1 MEQTNFLLVGV
12 GGQGILTAG
21 NILANLGL
29 RAGYDVKKSEVHG
42 MSQRGGAVN
51 SHVRFGRT
59 VYSPLISQGEAD
71 YLLAFEML
79 EALRWVRFLHS
90 RSVVLVNEERLPPL
104 AVTSGGAHYP
114 DPGEIHRELS
124 NRADGVFFIEGPRL
138 AQELG
143 NPRVANVVLLGA
155 LSTFLPF
162 STELWEEVI
171 EEQVPARHFALNRQA
186 FCLGRVQIRKD
197 DG

>member
-1 MEQTNFLLVGV
+1 MEQANFLLVGV

-21 NILANLGL
+21 DILAGLGL

-59 VYSPLISQGEAD
+59 VYSPLIAQGEAD

-79 EALRWVRFLHS
+79 EALRWVHFLHP
-90 RSVVLVNEERLPPL
+90 RSIVLLNDERLPPL
-104 AVTSGGAHYP
+104 AVTSGGARYP
-114 DPGEIHRELS
+114 EPEEIHRELS
-124 NRADGVFFIEGPRL
+124 GRAGGVFFIEGARL
-138 AQELG
+138 ARELG

-162 STELWEEVI
+162 PAELWEEVI
-171 EEQVPARHFALNRQA
+171 EARVPARYFDLNRRA
-186 FCLGRVQIRKD
+186 FYLGRAQVRKED
-197 DG
+197 A